1 MLRAAELVKIRLE
14 DVHESGGGLAVRM
27 RPSKAD
33 QNAMR
38 KPIFIDPTG
47 SPTCPAALTRTLIS
61 MRRAQGALE
70 SDTVFSDAAGRVLST
85 SAVSSIVKSVI
96 EHSGFEGNYS
106 GHSLRIG
113 GASAAL
119 AAGYSVDEV
128 MALGA
133 WKSEA
138 VKQYLLPLVTRN
150 RNVSKSFGL

>member
-1 MLRAAELVKIRLE
+1 MRIAALSKKWPREREPFPVEALRAWVGRPPNVPEFLRIRNRALVSLGLRAMLRAAELVKIGLE
-14 DVHESGGGLAVRM
+14 DVHESGGGLAVRLC
-27 RPSKAD
+27 PSKAD

-61 MRRAQGALE
+61 MHR
-70 SDTVFSDAAGRVLST
+70 
-85 SAVSSIVKSVI
+85 
-96 EHSGFEGNYS
+96 
-106 GHSLRIG
+106 
-113 GASAAL
+113 AL